1 MHRVF
6 EKKYIDKQESLA
18 GSNCQTGQLL
28 REGFQM
34 QVTPRPPTPTR
45 ILHTVLCPVTHMSKR

>member
-1 MHRVF
+1 MF